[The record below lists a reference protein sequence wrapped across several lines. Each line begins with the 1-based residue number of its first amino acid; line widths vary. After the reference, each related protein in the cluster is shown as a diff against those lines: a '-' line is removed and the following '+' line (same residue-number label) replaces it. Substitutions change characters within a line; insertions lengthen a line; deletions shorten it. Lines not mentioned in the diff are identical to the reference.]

1 MSCLIKK
8 ANIDV
13 KDKKVIILGT
23 GGTSKTAYAVAK
35 HLGAQAIYKVSR
47 SFECEEVITY
57 KKLYENH
64 TEWAELVKNVMKV
77 DFSWTVSAKKY
88 IDIYTSLM

>member
-1 MSCLIKK
+1 MIASRYGTVPVVRECGGLHDTIKAYDAEK
-8 ANIDV
+8 
-13 KDKKVIILGT
+13 GT
-23 GGTSKTAYAVAK
+23 GNGFTFANYNAHDMMYVLESA
-35 HLGAQAIYKVSR
+35 LS
-47 SFECEEVITY
+47 
-57 KKLYENH
+57 LYENH